1 MKIVQFRFELEDE
14 SPLILTYNLQDNSLT
29 PKWLDIVTNRKKE
42 TPQSTLKNLILGST
56 FPREPLEL
64 KIQNKTAA
72 DLPKL
77 MEKLNSISSSINAYY
92 DTPLPLFNSTE
103 EIDHEIL
110 NYLHSE
116 FERYGERHEQISQ
129 FGYRNLVGDPNRFP
143 GNAFKQDF
151 HQLWLELNQWIHI
164 TEAAMGRDSSWPAF
178 SCLIQ
183 YTPFIEQGAPIENQD
198 KLFLEH
204 SFKWGHLY
212 LGYNTLGKDYMHAY
226 DDDDKRVI
234 INNQVKVQEWLSS
247 EVWLNFSMDNV
258 EARTKEFELNF
269 YKWWKTLG
277 DDIPFP
283 TISDVAL
290 GRYYIGQLSFDQTF
304 LDFHPTYED
313 WLVPN
318 SDLRYRWN
326 LEVFSKIVKVTGIKI
341 LDV

>member
-1 MKIVQFRFELEDE
+1 
-14 SPLILTYNLQDNSLT
+14 
-29 PKWLDIVTNRKKE
+29 
-42 TPQSTLKNLILGST
+42 
-56 FPREPLEL
+56 
-64 KIQNKTAA
+64 
-72 DLPKL
+72 
-77 MEKLNSISSSINAYY
+77 
-92 DTPLPLFNSTE
+92 
-103 EIDHEIL
+103 
-110 NYLHSE
+110 
-116 FERYGERHEQISQ
+116 
-129 FGYRNLVGDPNRFP
+129 
-143 GNAFKQDF
+143 
-151 HQLWLELNQWIHI
+151 
-164 TEAAMGRDSSWPAF
+164 
-178 SCLIQ
+178 
-183 YTPFIEQGAPIENQD
+183 
-198 KLFLEH
+198 
-204 SFKWGHLY
+204 
-212 LGYNTLGKDYMHAY
+212 MHAY
-226 DDDDKRVI
+226 ADDDKRVI